1 MKFYKIVFLLILQV
15 IFIPVLCWAWSGK
28 VVGVDEGD
36 TIEVMRDGKGEKI
49 RLYGI
54 DCPEIKQDFGQ
65 RAKEFTSEYVFG
77 KIVEVEPVATD
88 HYGRTVALV
97 YFNNNS
103 LNEAIIKSGFAWA
116 YKKYSV
122 KPRCAEWITFELEAR
137 IKKLGLW
144 SVPNP
149 TPPWVF
155 RHKNKGSGSSK

>member
-1 MKFYKIVFLLILQV
+1 MKHYKIIILLFLLIIL
-15 IFIPVLCWAWSGK
+15 PVLSWAWSGK
-28 VVGVDEGD
+28 VVGVDNGD
-36 TIEVMRDGKGEKI
+36 TIEVLHDGKGEKV

-54 DCPEIKQDFGQ
+54 DCPDIKQDFGQ
-65 RAKEFTSEYVFG
+65 RAKEFTSQYVFD

-122 KPRCAEWITFELEAR
+122 KPQCAEWIFFELQAR
-137 IKKLGLW
+137 VEKLGLW
-144 SVPNP
+144 SMPNP
-149 TPPWVF
+149 TPPWEF
-155 RHKNKGSGSSK
+155 RHKNKVSGSSK

>member
-1 MKFYKIVFLLILQV
+1 MKHYKIVILLVLLIIL
-15 IFIPVLCWAWSGK
+15 PVLSWAWSGK
-28 VVGVDEGD
+28 VVGVDNGD
-36 TIEVMRDGKGEKI
+36 TIEVLHDGKGEKV

-54 DCPEIKQDFGQ
+54 DCPDIKQDFGQ
-65 RAKEFTSEYVFG
+65 RAKEFTSQYVFG

-122 KPRCAEWITFELEAR
+122 KPQCAEWIFFELQAR
-137 IKKLGLW
+137 VEKLGLW
-144 SVPNP
+144 SMPNP
-149 TPPWVF
+149 TPPWEF
-155 RHKNKGSGSSK
+155 RHKNKVSGSSK